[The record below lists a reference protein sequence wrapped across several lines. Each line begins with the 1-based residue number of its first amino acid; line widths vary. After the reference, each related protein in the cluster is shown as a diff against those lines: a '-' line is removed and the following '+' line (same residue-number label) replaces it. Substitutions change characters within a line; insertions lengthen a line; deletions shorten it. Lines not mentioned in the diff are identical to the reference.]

1 MKTLTYDLHLHS
13 CLSPCGDNEMTPATI
28 AGMAKIIGLDLIAL
42 TDHNSCKNCPAI
54 QKAADAYGILFL
66 PGMELTTAEEVHVLC
81 YFPQLNAAMN
91 FDSYVSSHLP
101 HIPNKPALFGEQRIC
116 DEEDQ
121 ILGQENHLLISATD
135 IPFSSVY
142 DLVQQFNGIMVPA
155 HINKPSTSLLGNLGF
170 IPEDS
175 RFSCAEIKNDADWP
189 LLQQQFPYLQHCNH
203 LCSSDAHDLNAIHEP
218 IYTLQTAGTTPE
230 DLLTAIQTRI

>member
-1 MKTLTYDLHLHS
+1 
-13 CLSPCGDNEMTPATI
+13 MTPATI

-54 QKAADAYGILFL
+54 QKAANAYGILFL

-81 YFPQLNAAMN
+81 YFPQLTAAMN

-121 ILGQENHLLISATD
+121 ILGQENRLLISATD

-142 DLVQQFNGIMVPA
+142 DL
-155 HINKPSTSLLGNLGF
+155 
-170 IPEDS
+170 
-175 RFSCAEIKNDADWP
+175 SCAEIKNDADWP

-218 IYTLQTAGTTPE
+218 IYTLQTTGTTPE